1 MRVPLKRTRLTAWP
15 QHTGNRVTL
24 VETLLTLG
32 GATTCLRGKALTR
45 CALASKQRSLL
56 VTCCAKG
63 AWCLH
68 ACALPQSHSSNLP
81 QKGLPFSTPQM
92 QELRKC
98 RTEKQ
103 GKDRHRPQTDSHLE
117 SKHWW
122 KDYASIIRCAAS
134 GSDSHDNE
142 NGCMLAAD
150 VMHCCTKAAT
160 ADSPRD
166 GSGAAAAAAA
176 AATLS
181 LTACCTFL
189 YCFCTS
195 GGSPYSG

>member
-1 MRVPLKRTRLTAWP
+1 MTSIVHMRVPLKRTRLTAWP

-32 GATTCLRGKALTR
+32 GATTCLHGKALTR

-103 GKDRHRPQTDSHLE
+103 GKDRHRPQTDSHPE
-117 SKHWW
+117 SKE
-122 KDYASIIRCAAS
+122 STGGRTMQVS
-134 GSDSHDNE
+134 SD
-142 NGCMLAAD
+142 AQPA
-150 VMHCCTKAAT
+150 VAIAT
-160 ADSPRD
+160 TMKT
-166 GSGAAAAAAA
+166 GAC
-176 AATLS
+176 L
-181 LTACCTFL
+181 
-189 YCFCTS
+189 
-195 GGSPYSG
+195 PQM